1 MPITIKST
9 ELKYKNPSTGQYQGI
24 DAVAET
30 TTSQQCALIEAKGAE
45 TIASIPSD
53 YTTLAN
59 NVSDLSDAINDK
71 IVRVTGTISSSSLV
85 ISNANVTA
93 SMVPISCEFGTPT
106 NVSSASYT
114 ITTGSGTI
122 TFSGIT
128 LIASTTVD
136 VILGVPKT

>member
-1 MPITIKST
+1 MANK
-9 ELKYKNPSTGQYQGI
+9 KYKLTDGNYWATDGVYDFDQGKTQREVNG
-24 DAVAET
+24 D
-30 TTSQQCALIEAKGAE
+30 LIG
-45 TIASIPSD
+45 
-53 YTTLAN
+53 
-59 NVSDLSDAINDK
+59 AINNK